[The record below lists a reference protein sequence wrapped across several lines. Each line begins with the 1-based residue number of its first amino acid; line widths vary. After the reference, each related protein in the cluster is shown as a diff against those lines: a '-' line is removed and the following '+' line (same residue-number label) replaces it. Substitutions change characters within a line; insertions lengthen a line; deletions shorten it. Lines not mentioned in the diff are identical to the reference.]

1 MSPAK
6 KIFFLCLALIILI
19 VLCVNTHLEKLA
31 KNAGIETQQEPKTI
45 NLNTE
50 IKKVEKIEETPTLEP
65 IKETESKEIETVDT
79 TEKKDEELN
88 TSSKTESS
96 ENQIKNEL
104 KTTNEET
111 AEKVVEENEEK
122 TEDEPL
128 ITTDKKYKRTGNEKP
143 IQEMSI
149 NTQLLQIR
157 IRDYVTKYPITFRT
171 SSNQIT
177 KKSLNTISTVV
188 KILKNYPNLKI
199 EVAGHTDAAGSK
211 KYNLGVSVS
220 RAVAVKKQMI
230 AYGFDKNKIKA
241 RGYGENIPIVENN
254 QNGYSKVNRRVEFNI
269 IEE

>member
-19 VLCVNTHLEKLA
+19 VLCVNMHLEKLSKNTSIEQVQESKPIPVA
-31 KNAGIETQQEPKTI
+31 KEIQKEEPKQEVVT
-45 NLNTE
+45 N
-50 IKKVEKIEETPTLEP
+50 EEPNKEEP
-65 IKETESKEIETVDT
+65 LK
-79 TEKKDEELN
+79 EEL
-88 TSSKTESS
+88 TSSSLKESS
-96 ENQIKNEL
+96 ENQIKDEL
-104 KTTNEET
+104 KISKEEPV
-111 AEKVVEENEEK
+111 KEEIIDSEEK

-143 IQEMSI
+143 IEEMSI

-188 KILKNYPNLKI
+188 KILKNYPTLKI

-211 KYNLGVSVS
+211 KYNLGVSIS

-230 AYGFDKNKIKA
+230 AYGFDKNRIKA

-254 QNGYSKVNRRVEFNI
+254 AKGYSKVNRRVEFNI